1 MTEITKKFQNI
12 TDILNEIDD
21 YSTGLA
27 NKLSEVDQKIQD
39 LLHYIEYNKINILW
53 SYKYIVEL
61 KKLRLERRKI
71 KNDMLIIDVYNKHK
85 SKLPSYENRKF
96 FMTEMYK
103 MEKQL
108 EAPYKN
114 RQYKEGEIEKI
125 LEKSDKND

>member
-1 MTEITKKFQNI
+1 MTDITKKFQEV
-12 TDILNEIDD
+12 TDILNDIDD

-96 FMTEMYK
+96 FMTEIYK

>member
-1 MTEITKKFQNI
+1 MTEITKKFQNV

-61 KKLRLERRKI
+61 KKLRLERRRI

>member
-1 MTEITKKFQNI
+1 
-12 TDILNEIDD
+12 
-21 YSTGLA
+21 
-27 NKLSEVDQKIQD
+27 
-39 LLHYIEYNKINILW
+39 
-53 SYKYIVEL
+53 
-61 KKLRLERRKI
+61 
-71 KNDMLIIDVYNKHK
+71 MLIIDVYNKHK

>member
-1 MTEITKKFQNI
+1 MTEITKKFQNV

-125 LEKSDKND
+125 LEKSDKSD